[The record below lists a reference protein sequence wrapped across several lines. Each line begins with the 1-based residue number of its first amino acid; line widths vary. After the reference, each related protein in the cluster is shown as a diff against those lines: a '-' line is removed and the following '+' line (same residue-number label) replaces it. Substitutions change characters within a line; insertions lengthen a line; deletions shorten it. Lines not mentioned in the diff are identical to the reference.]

1 MLKFVFYFTFV
12 YIFIIYG
19 TGCSVIKNSQSS
31 SHPLVHEVERNSIS
45 FKSSKNKF
53 PKNSKN
59 LVQDVE
65 EKKNIEKVSEVKIA
79 KKTEEITVRPK
90 AEIIEKNHN
99 KNSIEAKG
107 QAKSLVEEAQ
117 KYLGTPYKIGGTNKS
132 GMDCSG
138 LVMTV
143 YQTQGIQLPRIS
155 PDQYKFGKPISV
167 DEIQPGD
174 LLFFSTPS
182 KPHQIGHSAMCVAI
196 EDGKIKFIHAAS
208 TGVRYDYLVPG
219 YYLTHYKG
227 ACRVLDKSLSFSK

>member
-1 MLKFVFYFTFV
+1 MLKFVFYFV
-12 YIFIIYG
+12 SIYALIVYG

-31 SHPLVHEVERNSIS
+31 SHPLVHEVERNSTS
-45 FKSSKNKF
+45 FSSSKKIT
-53 PKNSKN
+53 PKRTKN
-59 LVQDVE
+59 FTENV
-65 EKKNIEKVSEVKIA
+65 EKKKSTEKVSEVKID
-79 KKTEEITVRPK
+79 KKTEELKAIPK
-90 AEIIEKNHN
+90 VEIVEKNHS

-117 KYLGTPYKIGGTNKS
+117 KYLGTPYKIGGTTKS

-155 PDQYKFGKPISV
+155 PDQYKFGKSISI

-174 LLFFSTPS
+174 LMFFSTPS

-227 ACRVLDKSLSFSK
+227 ACRVLDKSMSSSK